1 MRKSVFLLLLIVSLV
16 ITACAS
22 PAMMPARSAETA
34 DGEVFTIALPRIVL
48 EADESGQLGL
58 EGLPPGLLSMF
69 GLADTFGAIDS
80 NFVAAMQKAN
90 IQHIEL
96 RHTGDGLAVLVN
108 GMPMPRLA
116 WGDESFAAVGAL
128 MTVLGPAIGVD
139 GAAISQVLTRL
150 APIVERLGLSVALK
164 FPVAEGMAEVPFASD
179 DVVMA
184 PARVVDTPPSAVAK
198 FEIKYDDDGV
208 PSIMGISARD
218 IAALTGNN
226 QLALAMSPDVI
237 QRAKDS
243 NIQHMQLT
251 TGPNGLE
258 VFINGEAA
266 PKIVW
271 DQDMV
276 NNMIDVWAQLNPDA
290 AGYVPVVK
298 QIAPFLTN
306 TSFSILMHFPM
317 VDGVAVIPARMHQ

>member
-1 MRKSVFLLLLIVSLV
+1 MRKSAFLLMLIVSLV
-16 ITACAS
+16 VTACAS

-34 DGEVFTIALPRIVL
+34 EGEVFMIALPRIVL

-58 EGLPPGLLSMF
+58 EGLPMDLF
-69 GLADTFGAIDS
+69 GLTGMFPEINSD
-80 NFVAAMQKAN
+80 FVAAMQKAN
-90 IQHIEL
+90 IQHLEL

-128 MTVLGPAIGVD
+128 MNVLGPAIGVD
-139 GAAISQVLTRL
+139 GAAVSQLLTRL
-150 APIVERLGLSVALK
+150 APIVERLGLSIALK
-164 FPVAEGMAEVPFASD
+164 FPTAEGMEAVPFASD
-179 DVVMA
+179 DIVMA
-184 PARVVDTPPSAVAK
+184 PPRVVDTPPSAVAK

-218 IAALTGNN
+218 IAALTGNS
-226 QLALAMSPDVI
+226 QLPLAMSKDVI
-237 QRAKDS
+237 QRAKDG

-258 VFINGEAA
+258 IFINGEAA

-276 NNMIDVWAQLNPDA
+276 NNMIDVWAQLNPAA

-298 QIAPFLTN
+298 QIAPFLAN

>member
-1 MRKSVFLLLLIVSLV
+1 M
-16 ITACAS
+16 
-22 PAMMPARSAETA
+22 
-34 DGEVFTIALPRIVL
+34 
-48 EADESGQLGL
+48 
-58 EGLPPGLLSMF
+58 
-69 GLADTFGAIDS
+69 
-80 NFVAAMQKAN
+80 N
-90 IQHIEL
+90 
-96 RHTGDGLAVLVN
+96 
-108 GMPMPRLA
+108 
-116 WGDESFAAVGAL
+116 
-128 MTVLGPAIGVD
+128 VLGPAIGVD
-139 GAAISQVLTRL
+139 GAAVSQLLTRL
-150 APIVERLGLSVALK
+150 APIVERLGLSIALK
-164 FPVAEGMAEVPFASD
+164 FPTAEGMEAVPFASD
-179 DVVMA
+179 DIVMA
-184 PARVVDTPPSAVAK
+184 PPRVVDTPPSAVAK

-218 IAALTGNN
+218 IAALTGNS
-226 QLALAMSPDVI
+226 QLPLAMSKDVI

-258 VFINGEAA
+258 IFINGEAA

-298 QIAPFLTN
+298 QIAPFLAN

>member
-1 MRKSVFLLLLIVSLV
+1 MRKSVFLLMLIVSLV
-16 ITACAS
+16 VTACAS

-34 DGEVFTIALPRIVL
+34 DGEVFMIALPRIVL

-58 EGLPPGLLSMF
+58 EGLPMDLF
-69 GLADTFGAIDS
+69 GLTGMFPEINSD
-80 NFVAAMQKAN
+80 FVAAMQKAN
-90 IQHIEL
+90 IQHLEL

-128 MTVLGPAIGVD
+128 MNVLGPAIGVD
-139 GAAISQVLTRL
+139 GAAVAQVLTRL
-150 APIVERLGLSVALK
+150 APIVERLGLSIALK
-164 FPVAEGMAEVPFASD
+164 FPTAEGMAQVPFASD
-179 DVVMA
+179 DIVMA
-184 PARVVDTPPSAVAK
+184 PPRVVDTPPSAVAK
-198 FEIKYDDDGV
+198 FEIKYDNDGV

-258 VFINGEAA
+258 IFINGEAA

>member
-1 MRKSVFLLLLIVSLV
+1 MRKSVFLLMLIVSLV
-16 ITACAS
+16 VTACAS

-34 DGEVFTIALPRIVL
+34 DGEVFMIALPRIVL

-58 EGLPPGLLSMF
+58 EGLPMDLF
-69 GLADTFGAIDS
+69 GLTGMFPEINSD
-80 NFVAAMQKAN
+80 FVAAMQKAN
-90 IQHIEL
+90 IQHLEL

-128 MTVLGPAIGVD
+128 MNVLGPAIGVD
-139 GAAISQVLTRL
+139 GAAVSQVLTRL
-150 APIVERLGLSVALK
+150 APIVERLGLSIALK
-164 FPVAEGMAEVPFASD
+164 FPAAEGMAPVPFASD

-184 PARVVDTPPSAVAK
+184 PPRVVDTPPSAVAK

-218 IAALTGNN
+218 IAALTGNS
-226 QLALAMSPDVI
+226 QLPLAMSKDVI
-237 QRAKDS
+237 QRAKDG

-258 VFINGEAA
+258 IFINGEAA

>member
-1 MRKSVFLLLLIVSLV
+1 MRKSVFLLMLIVSLV
-16 ITACAS
+16 VTACAS

-34 DGEVFTIALPRIVL
+34 DGEVFMIALPRIVL
-48 EADESGQLGL
+48 EADQSGQLGL
-58 EGLPPGLLSMF
+58 EGLPMDLF
-69 GLADTFGAIDS
+69 GLTGMFPEINSD
-80 NFVAAMQKAN
+80 FVAAMQKAN
-90 IQHIEL
+90 IQHLEL

-128 MTVLGPAIGVD
+128 MNVLGPAIGVD
-139 GAAISQVLTRL
+139 GAAVSQVLTRL
-150 APIVERLGLSVALK
+150 APIVERLGLSIALK
-164 FPVAEGMAEVPFASD
+164 FPAAEGMAVVPFASD

-184 PARVVDTPPSAVAK
+184 PPRVIDAPPSAVAK

-237 QRAKDS
+237 QRAKDG

-258 VFINGEAA
+258 IFINGEAA

-290 AGYVPVVK
+290 AGYVPMVK